1 MKRNWHMTKEKPNQ
15 GQDDTGTGIE
25 EKMAHEPEETRSKT
39 KRHWHRDD
47 EKMAHGKG
55 ETHSRT
61 RRHWHRNEEKMNTNK
76 EKPTLGQEGE
86 DVSQTRR
93 NRHEYQ
99 KKLV

>member
-1 MKRNWHMTKEKPNQ
+1 MT
-15 GQDDTGTGIE
+15 TGRSWYE
-25 EKMAHEPEETRSKT
+25 DENENEDEEPE
-39 KRHWHRDD
+39 
-47 EKMAHGKG
+47 

-76 EKPTLGQEGE
+76 EKPTLGQGGE

-93 NRHEYQ
+93 NQHEYQ